1 MKSFTVKYNLQRD
14 PHYIFRYFNTRHLSR
29 MFHED
34 LARLQK
40 MLVDTKTMKKNTQ
53 TKCTE
58 SHTDGKKDAKRIKI
72 ARKYYFFYGLGKRFI
87 VLKEIDYNEAQ

>member
-14 PHYIFRYFNTRHLSR
+14 PHSIFRYFNTRHLSR

-40 MLVDTKTMKKNTQ
+40 MLVDTKTMKKTPKQNV
-53 TKCTE
+53 
-58 SHTDGKKDAKRIKI
+58 
-72 ARKYYFFYGLGKRFI
+72 RKLNHIQMERKT
-87 VLKEIDYNEAQ
+87 LNELR